1 MQRSGEAISVTEVS
15 REARRIFEQLR
26 KGRQER
32 FVVLKNNTPAAVML
46 SIKTFERMLD
56 ELDDL
61 RLQSVARRR
70 LRSLSRVKTLSH
82 RAMMRRFA
90 R

>member
-26 KGRQER
+26 KERQER

-46 SIKTFERMLD
+46 SIRTFEKLLD
-56 ELDDL
+56 ELQDL
-61 RLQSVARRR
+61 RLERVARRR
-70 LRSLSRVKTLSH
+70 LRSLRRVKTLTH

-90 R
+90 S